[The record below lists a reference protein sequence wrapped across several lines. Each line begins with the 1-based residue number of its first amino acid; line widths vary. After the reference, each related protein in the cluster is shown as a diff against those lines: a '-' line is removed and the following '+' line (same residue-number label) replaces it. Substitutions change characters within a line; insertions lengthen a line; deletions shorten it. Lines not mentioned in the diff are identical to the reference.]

1 MSAVIKKFYEEN
13 KIPGILIKKKLD
25 SFDKNPDIAAEF
37 EYWIE
42 HTTYIGENALSVE
55 GYTAKKLSEESEY
68 LNGEGAFTML
78 IELRENPKKA
88 LAQIAKGFKRK

>member
-13 KIPGILIKKKLD
+13 KIPGILIKQKLD
-25 SFDKNPDIAAEF
+25 KFEKNPDIAEEF

-42 HTTYIGENALSVE
+42 HKNYKTDGAVSIE
-55 GYTAKKLSEESEY
+55 GYTARKLSEESAY
-68 LNGEGAFTML
+68 LNGDGAFVML

-88 LAQIAKGFKRK
+88 LNQITKGFKRK

>member
-1 MSAVIKKFYEEN
+1 MSAMIKRFYEEN
-13 KIPGILIKKKLD
+13 KIPGILLKKKMD
-25 SFDKNPDIAAEF
+25 DFDKNPDIAAEF

-42 HTTYIGENALSVE
+42 HKTYKGEDAVSVE

-68 LNGEGAFTML
+68 LNGEGAFAML

>member
-1 MSAVIKKFYEEN
+1 MSAVIKKFYEDN
-13 KIPGILIKKKLD
+13 KIPGILLKKKLE

-42 HTTYIGENALSVE
+42 HKTYKEAGAVSVE

-68 LNGEGAFTML
+68 LNGEGAFAML
-78 IELRENPKKA
+78 VELRENPKKA
-88 LAQIAKGFKRK
+88 LAQIAKGYKRK